1 MSPEAA
7 SQDPRPAMPAASPSA
22 THDEPTTAL
31 DEISQ
36 PGMTDAADEE
46 AVSSAAHDSLASRS
60 LRLPQTST
68 GAAQTDSQSASV
80 PANTSNS
87 SGTESRVTRKIQHF
101 DSVILSVEACRLL
114 QELTCSAVC
123 ARTLR
128 GHSSSPYDRA
138 AIGRQLEKN
147 KLRIKVFKEL
157 AVPLEDLT
165 FDLDT
170 LLLSA
175 RGVEEAQLQ
184 AMMEDVN
191 IWGDN
196 EL

>member
-1 MSPEAA
+1 
-7 SQDPRPAMPAASPSA
+7 MPAAPPSA

-46 AVSSAAHDSLASRS
+46 AVSSVTHEALASQS

-68 GAAQTDSQSASV
+68 DAAQTDSQSASV

-87 SGTESRVTRKIQHF
+87 SGTESRVTREIQRF
-101 DSVILSVEACRLL
+101 DSGIFSVEACRLL

-128 GHSSSPYDRA
+128 GHSLSPYDRA

-147 KLRIKVFKEL
+147 KLRIEL
-157 AVPLEDLT
+157 FEELPVSLDDLT

-175 RGVEEAQLQ
+175 RGVEETQLQ
-184 AMMEDVN
+184 AMMEDVD
-191 IWGDN
+191 IWVDD

>member
-1 MSPEAA
+1 MSPKAA
-7 SQDPRPAMPAASPSA
+7 SQDPRPAMPAAPPFA

-36 PGMTDAADEE
+36 PGMNDAADEE

-68 GAAQTDSQSASV
+68 DAAQTDSQAASV

-87 SGTESRVTRKIQHF
+87 SGTESRVTREIQRVESEIF
-101 DSVILSVEACRLL
+101 TTEACCLV
-114 QELTCSAVC
+114 QELTCSAVRG
-123 ARTLR
+123 RTLR
-128 GHSSSPYDRA
+128 GHSLSPYDLA
-138 AIGRQLEKN
+138 AIELQMLRNG
-147 KLRIKVFKEL
+147 LRIKVLEEL
-157 AVPLEDLT
+157 PVSLDDLT

-175 RGVEEAQLQ
+175 RGVEEAQLH
-184 AMMEDVN
+184 AMMEDVD
-191 IWGDN
+191 IWGDD